1 MSGVKRGELKSMSS
15 SRSSRLKTLSDKQ
28 FNLLKNEHVPQNQM
42 GRSEK
47 IMIMGFVAATASVSY
62 FAHYYTMQEGYAMK
76 ARKQLE
82 KSNNSTEPK
91 NDPTTQK
98 APTVGGV
105 WGNITKMRDNQKN

>member
-1 MSGVKRGELKSMSS
+1 
-15 SRSSRLKTLSDKQ
+15 
-28 FNLLKNEHVPQNQM
+28 M
-42 GRSEK
+42 GRPEK

-82 KSNNSTEPK
+82 KSNSTAPK
-91 NDPTTQK
+91 NDPQK